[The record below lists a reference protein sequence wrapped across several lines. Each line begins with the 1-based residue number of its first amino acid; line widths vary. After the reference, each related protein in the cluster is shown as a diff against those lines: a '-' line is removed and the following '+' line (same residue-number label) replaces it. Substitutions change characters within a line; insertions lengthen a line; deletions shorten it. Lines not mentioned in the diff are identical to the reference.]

1 MIDLDDMRMFRA
13 LGTAPSLAGA
23 ARLLDVT
30 PPALTVRLQKLE
42 ERLGVHLAVRE
53 ARGISLTEE
62 GTRLMQEAV
71 DLLERLDTLP
81 ERIAAEHQAVSGS
94 LRIVAPLG
102 FGRVHIAPILR
113 DFHLSYP
120 GVKASLNL
128 SDNPLADSAG
138 ADVVIHIGEMKD
150 SSWVAHVLAPNE
162 RFLCAS
168 PRLTARLGA
177 LEHPSGLADLPC
189 LCLRENDED
198 VSRWR
203 FEPEPKGKAKHGKP
217 VTVRVTGA
225 LSSNDGGVIGDWAMR
240 GLGIMVRS
248 EWDAA
253 ALIASGKLE
262 RLLPHWR
269 MAPAPIVA
277 LLPTRK
283 RMPARVRLF
292 LDAARAAMDPPPWRK
307 G

>member
-1 MIDLDDMRMFRA
+1 MVDLDDMRMFRA
-13 LGTAPSLAGA
+13 LGTTHSLAGA

-53 ARGISLTEE
+53 ARGISLTDE
-62 GTRLMQEAV
+62 GARLMLEAI
-71 DLLERLDTLP
+71 DLLERLETLP
-81 ERIAAEHQAVSGS
+81 ERIAAEHQSVSGS

-102 FGRVHIAPILR
+102 FGRVHVAPVLR
-113 DFHLSYP
+113 DFHLMYP
-120 GVKASLNL
+120 NVKASLTL

-138 ADVVIHIGEMKD
+138 ADIVIHIGEMKD

-162 RFLCAS
+162 RYLCAS
-168 PRLTARLGA
+168 PRLAASLAA
-177 LEHPSGLADLPC
+177 LEHPHELTHLPC

-203 FEPEPKGKAKHGKP
+203 FEQASGKQAKQGKA

-240 GLGIMVRS
+240 GLGIMIRS
-248 EWDAA
+248 EWDAG
-253 ALIASGKLE
+253 ALIASGKLK
-262 RLLPHWR
+262 RLLPQWR
-269 MAPAPIVA
+269 LAPAPIVA
-277 LLPTRK
+277 LVPTRK
-283 RMPARVRLF
+283 GVPARVRLF

-307 G
+307 

>member
-168 PRLTARLGA
+168 PRLAARLGA

-283 RMPARVRLF
+283 GMPARVRLF
-292 LDAARAAMDPPPWRK
+292 LDTARAAMDPPPWRK

>member
-1 MIDLDDMRMFRA
+1 MVDLDDMRMFRA
-13 LGTAPSLAGA
+13 LGTTHSLAGA

-62 GTRLMQEAV
+62 GTRLMHEAI
-71 DLLERLDTLP
+71 DLLERLETLP

-102 FGRVHIAPILR
+102 FGRVHIAPVLR
-113 DFHLSYP
+113 DFHLAYP
-120 GVKASLNL
+120 NVTASLNL

-168 PRLTARLGA
+168 PRFAASLPA
-177 LEHPSGLADLPC
+177 LDHPSALAHLPC

-203 FEPEPKGKAKHGKP
+203 FEPESGRKAKEGKA

-248 EWDAA
+248 EWDAG
-253 ALIASGKLE
+253 ALIASGKLR
-262 RLLPHWR
+262 RLLPQWR
-269 MAPAPIVA
+269 LAPAPIVA
-277 LLPTRK
+277 LVPTRK
-283 RMPARVRLF
+283 GVPARVRLF
-292 LDAARAAMDPPPWRK
+292 LDAARAAMDPPPWRR
-307 G
+307 

>member
-1 MIDLDDMRMFRA
+1 MVDLEDMRMFRA
-13 LGTAPSLAGA
+13 LGTTHSLAGA

-53 ARGISLTEE
+53 ARGISLTDE
-62 GTRLMQEAV
+62 GTRLMLEAI
-71 DLLERLDTLP
+71 DLLERLETLP
-81 ERIAAEHQAVSGS
+81 ERIAPEHRSVSGS

-102 FGRVHIAPILR
+102 FGRIHVAPVLR
-113 DFHLSYP
+113 DFHLMYP
-120 GVKASLNL
+120 NVKASLNL

-138 ADVVIHIGEMKD
+138 ADIVIHIGEMKD

-162 RFLCAS
+162 RYLCAS
-168 PRLTARLGA
+168 PRLAASLDA
-177 LEHPSGLADLPC
+177 LAHPQELAHLPC

-203 FEPEPKGKAKHGKP
+203 FERASGRHAKQGKT

-248 EWDAA
+248 EWDAG
-253 ALIASGKLE
+253 ALIESGKLK
-262 RLLPHWR
+262 RLLPQWR
-269 MAPAPIVA
+269 LAPAPIVA
-277 LLPTRK
+277 LVPMRK
-283 RMPARVRLF
+283 GVPARVRLF

-307 G
+307 

>member
-13 LGTAPSLAGA
+13 LGTAHSLAGA

-62 GTRLMQEAV
+62 GTRLMHEAI
-71 DLLERLDTLP
+71 DLLERLETLP

-102 FGRVHIAPILR
+102 FGRAHIAPVLR
-113 DFHLSYP
+113 DFHLTYP
-120 GVKASLNL
+120 NVTASLTL

-168 PRLTARLGA
+168 PRFAARLGA
-177 LEHPSGLADLPC
+177 LAHPSGLANLPC

-203 FEPEPKGKAKHGKP
+203 FEPVRTKVKQDKP

-248 EWDAA
+248 EWDAG
-253 ALIASGKLE
+253 ALIASGKLK

-269 MAPAPIVA
+269 LAPAPIVA
-277 LLPTRK
+277 LVPTRK
-283 RMPARVRLF
+283 GVPARVRLF
-292 LDAARAAMDPPPWRK
+292 VDAARAALDPPPWRRR
-307 G
+307 

>member
-1 MIDLDDMRMFRA
+1 MVDLDDMRMFRA
-13 LGTAPSLAGA
+13 LGTTHSLAGA

-62 GTRLMQEAV
+62 GTRLMHEAI
-71 DLLERLDTLP
+71 DLLERLETLP
-81 ERIAAEHQAVSGS
+81 ERIAAEHQAISGS

-102 FGRVHIAPILR
+102 FGRVHVAPVLR
-113 DFHLSYP
+113 DFHLAYP
-120 GVKASLNL
+120 NVKASLNL

-138 ADVVIHIGEMKD
+138 ADVVIHIGELKD

-168 PRLTARLGA
+168 PRLAASLQA
-177 LEHPSGLADLPC
+177 LDHPSALAHLPC

-203 FEPEPKGKAKHGKP
+203 FEPEPGRKAKAGKA

-248 EWDAA
+248 EWDAGA
-253 ALIASGKLE
+253 SIASGKLK
-262 RLLPHWR
+262 RLLPQWR
-269 MAPAPIVA
+269 LAPAPIVA
-277 LLPTRK
+277 LVPTRK
-283 RMPARVRLF
+283 GVPARVRLF
-292 LDAARAAMDPPPWRK
+292 LEAARAAMDPPPWRR
-307 G
+307 